1 MINSSKN
8 IVQFTLI
15 YNQNKTGIYNYVL
28 KMVNDTLTCE
38 DLVQNIFMKLFQN
51 LTNIKNKESIK
62 YWLYTTARNEIY
74 GHYKR
79 KKLVSE
85 KFSNEDLTE
94 LEELSNENIE
104 QIFEQKELR
113 SMIIAELEILP
124 VEQKDVFLLKEYGGL
139 SYKEIAKL
147 TEIDE
152 NLVKTRLYKV
162 RQKLIKRL
170 SKKV

>member
-1 MINSSKN
+1 
-8 IVQFTLI
+8 
-15 YNQNKTGIYNYVL
+15 
-28 KMVNDTLTCE
+28 MVNDTLTCE

-74 GHYKR
+74 GHYRR
-79 KKLVSE
+79 KKLVTE
-85 KFSNEDLTE
+85 KFSNDDVTE
-94 LEELSNENIE
+94 LEELSNESFE
-104 QIFEQKELR
+104 QILEQKELR
-113 SMIIAELEILP
+113 SMILAELEKLP

-147 TEIDE
+147 SDIDE
-152 NLVKTRLYKV
+152 NLVKARLYKV

>member
-1 MINSSKN
+1 
-8 IVQFTLI
+8 
-15 YNQNKTGIYNYVL
+15 
-28 KMVNDTLTCE
+28 MVNDTLTCE

-74 GHYKR
+74 GHYRR

-124 VEQKDVFLLKEYGGL
+124 IEQKDVFLLKEYGGL

-147 TEIDE
+147 SEIDE

>member
-1 MINSSKN
+1 MTNSSKN

-74 GHYKR
+74 GHYRR
-79 KKLVSE
+79 KKLVTE
-85 KFSNEDLTE
+85 KFSNDDVTE
-94 LEELSNENIE
+94 LEELSNESFE
-104 QIFEQKELR
+104 QILEQKELR
-113 SMIIAELEILP
+113 SMILAELEKLP

-147 TEIDE
+147 SDIDE
-152 NLVKTRLYKV
+152 NLVKARLYKV

>member
-74 GHYKR
+74 GHYRR

>member
-1 MINSSKN
+1 
-8 IVQFTLI
+8 
-15 YNQNKTGIYNYVL
+15 
-28 KMVNDTLTCE
+28 MVNDTLTCE

-74 GHYKR
+74 GHYRR

-85 KFSNEDLTE
+85 KISNEDLKE

-113 SMIIAELEILP
+113 SLIIAELEKLP
-124 VEQKDVFLLKEYGGL
+124 IEQKDVFLLKEYGGL

-147 TEIDE
+147 SEIDE
-152 NLVKTRLYKV
+152 NLVKARLYKV

>member
-1 MINSSKN
+1 
-8 IVQFTLI
+8 
-15 YNQNKTGIYNYVL
+15 
-28 KMVNDTLTCE
+28 MVNDTLTCE
-38 DLVQNIFMKLFQN
+38 DLVQNVFMKLFQN
-51 LTNIKNKESIK
+51 LANIKNKESIK

-74 GHYKR
+74 GHYRR
-79 KKLVSE
+79 KKLSNE
-85 KFSNEDLTE
+85 KFSNEDVTE
-94 LEELSNENIE
+94 LEELSNGDIE

-113 SMIIAELEILP
+113 SMIIAELEKLP
-124 VEQKDVFLLKEYGGL
+124 TEQKDVFLLKEYGGL

>member
-74 GHYKR
+74 GHYRR

-85 KFSNEDLTE
+85 KISNEDLKE

-113 SMIIAELEILP
+113 SLIIAELEKLP
-124 VEQKDVFLLKEYGGL
+124 IEQKDVFLLKEYGGL

-147 TEIDE
+147 SEIDE
-152 NLVKTRLYKV
+152 NLVKARLYKV

>member
-74 GHYKR
+74 GHYRR
-79 KKLVSE
+79 KKLVTE
-85 KFSNEDLTE
+85 KFSNDDVTE
-94 LEELSNENIE
+94 LEELSNESFE
-104 QIFEQKELR
+104 QILEQKELR
-113 SMIIAELEILP
+113 SMILAELEKLP

-147 TEIDE
+147 SDIDE
-152 NLVKTRLYKV
+152 NLVKARLYKV